1 MHSLPT
7 KRLILL
13 PLSLAQLQAWL
24 RGQQEIERRLGLSFP
39 EGLVGEVVLQAMS
52 AKVHKMEEAPP
63 ATWPWYTYWLMQLQN
78 APVGIGLIG
87 FKGAP
92 NKQGEVEIGYGVAPT
107 YRGQG
112 YTPEAV
118 QALLDWAWTQPE
130 CQTVRAITLK
140 NNKASHRVLEKAGL
154 VVDQVRDED
163 LIWRIWRTEDSL

>member
-1 MHSLPT
+1 MNSLPT

-13 PLSLAQLQAWL
+13 PLSLDQLQAWL
-24 RGQQEIERRLGLSFP
+24 RGQQDIERRLGLHFP

-52 AKVHKMEEAPP
+52 AKVRKMEEAAP
-63 ATWPWYTYWLMQLQN
+63 AAWPWFTYWLMRLQN

-92 NKQGEVEIGYGVAPT
+92 NKQGEVEIGYGVAPH
-107 YRGQG
+107 YRGRG

-118 QALLDWAWTQPE
+118 QALLAWAWTQPE
-130 CQTVRAITLK
+130 CQAVRAITLK
-140 NNKASHRVLEKAGL
+140 NNKASHRVLQKAGL

-163 LIWRIWRTEDSL
+163 LIWRIWRKEDRV